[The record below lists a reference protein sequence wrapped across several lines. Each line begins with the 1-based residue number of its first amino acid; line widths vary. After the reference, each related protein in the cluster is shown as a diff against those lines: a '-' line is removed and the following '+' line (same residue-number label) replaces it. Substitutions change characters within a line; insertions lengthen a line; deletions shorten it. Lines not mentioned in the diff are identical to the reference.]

1 MASPKFIDPSKKVN
15 MPAVGPASRGV
26 GKATPLPKVTKKGI
40 PSGTNMS
47 RMSADDKTR
56 QTSAFK
62 SAIGYLGTVA
72 REVRD
77 VPTAVGTGLVAAFDR
92 SQGGQPNS
100 SYKQKIVDND
110 TRADWN
116 TRRQIKEAVKSIAG
130 KKGTRSDQI
139 QGGNYV
145 NNTPKKK
152 VVKK

>member
-1 MASPKFIDPSKKVN
+1 MAARKVGGSK
-15 MPAVGPASRGV
+15 PFSSR
-26 GKATPLPKVTKKGI
+26 T
-40 PSGTNMS
+40 
-47 RMSADDKTR
+47 SADDKSN

-62 SAIGYLGTVA
+62 SAMGYLGTVA

-77 VPTAVGTGLVAAFDR
+77 IPTAVGTGLVASFDR
-92 SQGGQPNS
+92 TQGGKPGS
-100 SYKQKIVDND
+100 AYVQKIVDND

-116 TRRQIKEAVKSIAG
+116 TRRQVKEAINSLTG

-152 VVKK
+152 VAKVVKPVKKK

>member
-1 MASPKFIDPSKKVN
+1 MATPKYNDPSKKKN
-15 MPAVGPASRGV
+15 MPTTERGV
-26 GKATPLPKVTKKGI
+26 GKATPLPKVTKKGL

-47 RMSADDKTR
+47 RTVASDKSR
-56 QTSAFK
+56 QNPNFLSSVAGR
-62 SAIGYLGTVA
+62 IGLVA
-72 REVRD
+72 REIRD
-77 VPTAVGTGLVAAFDR
+77 IPTAVGTGIVASFDR
-92 SQGGQPNS
+92 SQGGKPGS
-100 SYKQKIVDND
+100 DYLQKIVDND

-116 TRRQIKEAVKSIAG
+116 TKRQVKEAIQSVTG